1 VNPDGV
7 SGGAAPT
14 PYARCV
20 LRRALIVPV
29 LVTLALLA
37 ASCGAPDPDV
47 TATRSEEVVS
57 INPSD
62 DPDTPDNPMND
73 CDSFPPGEFPLDPE
87 KPPQCYDQ
95 FLYRSLEDIQSYWA
109 TIYPQ
114 VYDGEPYAELEG
126 GIYPAYPERTT
137 TIPGC
142 GEETTA
148 YEEIAGNAFYCGL
161 GDFVA
166 YDDAQLFPILDEKIG
181 RAVLAVVLAHEW
193 GHATQGRQD
202 ALGRKYPTYN
212 TEQQADCFAGA
223 WSAHIARGESEG
235 LSFTNQDVIA
245 GLNGMIL
252 VADPVGADDA
262 EPGAHGSA
270 FDRVRAF
277 QDGYIN
283 GALICRPYLD
293 APTESTL
300 MPFLSDQDAMSGGN
314 AAPEE
319 LLTLIQTS
327 LDWFWGQLLTENGVD
342 FTVPTIVT
350 YPNAGPYPECEG
362 MTDEDFPRNFFYC
375 ASTNEVMFD
384 NGYATGLYDSIGD
397 FAIGYLVGAAYSDAV
412 QNALGST
419 FTGAQR
425 ALFNDCL
432 TGVWTRALFPDS
444 GQPDDIGAISPG
456 DLDEAVRA
464 ALAVGDNDEDT
475 DRNGTAFEK
484 IEAYQAGVLSG
495 LDECNATYGS

>member
-1 VNPDGV
+1 
-7 SGGAAPT
+7 
-14 PYARCV
+14 V
-20 LRRALIVPV
+20 LRRGLIVPV
-29 LVTLALLA
+29 LVTVAMLA
-37 ASCGAPDPDV
+37 AACGAPDPDV

-95 FLYRSLEDIQSYWA
+95 FLYRSLQDIQSYWA

-114 VYDGEPYAELEG
+114 VYDGEPYPELEG

-142 GEETTA
+142 GEDTTS

-202 ALGRKYPTYN
+202 ALGRQYPTYN

-223 WSAHIARGESEG
+223 WAAHIARGEAEG

-252 VADPVGADDA
+252 VADPVGSDEA

-277 QDGYIN
+277 QDGYTN

-300 MPFLSDQDAMSGGN
+300 MPFLNDEDAMHNGN
-314 AAPEE
+314 ADPAE
-319 LLTLIQTS
+319 LLALIQTS

-397 FAIGYLVGAAYSDAV
+397 FSIGYLIGAAYADAV
-412 QNALGST
+412 QSTLGST